1 MKALPT
7 LRQLRYLTAL
17 AEHHHFGK
25 AATACL
31 ATQST
36 LSSGLVELE
45 NILKITLV
53 ERTKRRVI
61 MTPIGQQIAERAR
74 ILLDA
79 AENLVD
85 LADQAHGT
93 PLSGPL
99 HLGIIPTIA
108 PYILPDILPNLRQ
121 SYPQLK
127 LHLREDLSG
136 ALVDR
141 LSKGEL
147 DAIILALPYPT
158 TGLENI
164 ALFDDPFVLACLPD
178 HALTAQ
184 DRIQGPDLMNAGMV
198 LLEEGHC
205 LRDHSLS
212 ACSLSPSALGETILA
227 TSLFTLVQMVASGL
241 GVTLLPQMAV
251 DHGILNGTQLVTR
264 PLAPPAS
271 VRTIALCWRES
282 SLRKAEFH
290 LLAQRIQS
298 CQI

>member
-1 MKALPT
+1 MKALPS

-17 AEHHHFGK
+17 AQYRHFGK
-25 AATACL
+25 AAASCL

-36 LSSGLVELE
+36 LSAGLAELE
-45 NILKITLV
+45 NILNIKLV

-61 MTPIGQQIAERAR
+61 MTPIGQQIADQAKA
-74 ILLDA
+74 ILSA

-93 PLSGPL
+93 PFTSPF

-108 PYILPDILPNLRQ
+108 PYLLPDMLPNLRRT
-121 SYPQLK
+121 YPNLK
-127 LHLREDLSG
+127 LHLREDLS
-136 ALVDR
+136 ASLVDR
-141 LSKGEL
+141 LYGGEL

-158 TGLENI
+158 LGLESI
-164 ALFDDPFVLACLPD
+164 ALFEDPFVMACQPD
-178 HALTAQ
+178 HPLAGQ
-184 DRIQGPDLMNAGMV
+184 DQILGSDLVNAGMV

-212 ACSLSPSALGETILA
+212 ACSLSPSILGETILA
-227 TSLFTLVQMVASGL
+227 TSLLTLVQMVASGL

-251 DHGILNGTQLVTR
+251 DHGILNGTQLITR

-271 VRTIALCWRES
+271 ARIIALAWRDS
-282 SLRKAEFH
+282 SLRKSEFH
-290 LLAQRIQS
+290 LLAQQIQP
-298 CQI
+298 CLI